1 MPLIGAPS
9 PGRRARRL
17 RGALTI
23 FAAWT
28 IFGLLHAV
36 YWLATS
42 AAQSTMPMPHAYTIG
57 TIATA
62 LLLAWTWAALTPLLF
77 AFSERIL
84 PARVGWARSLASH
97 AVVVAAI
104 AALMTALRI
113 GLLIALAG
121 DRYMPG
127 ALLSRLAFLADVHLF
142 TYLAVVLSGRAL
154 ASHRRYVDRAL
165 RAHVLETQLARA
177 QLHFLEL
184 QLQPHF
190 LFNSLHAIQE
200 LAHESSAA
208 AERMLRR
215 LQALLAMSLERSGR
229 DEVSLADE
237 LAALEPYVDIQRT
250 RFDWLAVRIV
260 ADEEAKSALVPHL
273 ILQPLVEN
281 AIRHGLAVRQGSGEV
296 EVVAERR
303 GDRLRLRV
311 RDNGAGL
318 SPLPSEA
325 RSGIGLRNA
334 GERLRQLYGSDHTFQ
349 LREARGGGVVVEIDI
364 PFRPAAATPPH
375 PTWTDRTRS
384 RATIPEIHV
393 DDMAN
398 WRTGEFVAAVAS
410 AGRPAA
416 APVTAAVVE
425 GPAPAP
431 RAADDDD
438 DDNAPP
444 VLEAMAGREEPEP
457 PLLTMRTWWSLVVVW
472 FGAALF
478 WTAQIH
484 FYWYVTEPNEW
495 NGWSRET
502 SELQLAGAMYWLA
515 VSLGVLWLAR
525 RFRLGRRRLLPHLAV
540 HMAAAVAVSF
550 GFLWFLRALGLSSA
564 PILDRF
570 NINPLTGNFFVYF
583 ALLAWSHWRD
593 FVAWVQSHELTSA
606 QLTAMIARSRFR
618 ALCVQV
624 RPQFLLGTL
633 DLLARLVHVDVPR
646 ADRLIARLA
655 DVLRLTLDM
664 AREQTTTLQQ
674 ELHLLSACVEAH
686 KLGVRPSVGL
696 ETEIDPGALVAAMPS
711 RLLCTMVD
719 DLLATESGN
728 DEAAPPLTVRVTAD
742 RGETGTRV
750 CVAGDSDWPHVPDDA
765 HAWWRATSAAAAAV
779 SDAGSNVSV
788 SFPDR
793 TSVVLTIADAP
804 AGAQLAPVAA

>member
-1 MPLIGAPS
+1 MPLIGAS
-9 PGRRARRL
+9 TPGRRARRV
-17 RGALTI
+17 RGALTV

-28 IFGLLHAV
+28 IFGVLHAI
-36 YWLATS
+36 YWLATGFW
-42 AAQSTMPMPHAYTIG
+42 QSQTPMPISYSLGAIG
-57 TIATA
+57 TA
-62 LLLAWTWAALTPLLF
+62 LLLAWTWAALTPLIFGF
-77 AFSERIL
+77 AERVL
-84 PARVGWARSLASH
+84 PSRVGWARSLASH

-113 GLLIALAG
+113 GLLIVLAG

-127 ALLSRLAFLADVHLF
+127 AFVSRLAFLADVHLF

-200 LAHESSAA
+200 LAHESAAA

-250 RFDWLAVRIV
+250 RFDWLAVRV
-260 ADEEAKSALVPHL
+260 EASDEARSALVPHL

-296 EVVAERR
+296 EIVAERR

-318 SPLPSEA
+318 SPLPAEA

-349 LREARGGGVVVEIDI
+349 LREARGGGVLVEIDI
-364 PFRPAAATPPH
+364 PFRPAADTPPR
-375 PTWTDRTRS
+375 PTWTEGTRS
-384 RATIPEIHV
+384 RATIPEIQV
-393 DDMAN
+393 DEMAN
-398 WRTGEFVAAVAS
+398 WRTGEFVAAVAN
-410 AGRPAA
+410 AGRATPAPA
-416 APVTAAVVE
+416 MTAVAE

-431 RAADDDD
+431 PEEEADPD
-438 DDNAPP
+438 APP
-444 VLEAMAGREEPEP
+444 VLDAVAGRAEPES
-457 PLLTMRTWWSLVVVW
+457 PLLTMRTWWSLVAVW

-495 NGWSRET
+495 MGWSRET

-515 VSLGVLWLAR
+515 VSLGVLWLSR
-525 RFRLGRRRLLPHLAV
+525 RFRLGRRRLVAHLAV

-550 GFLWFLRALGLSSA
+550 GFLWFLRALGLSTA

-674 ELHLLSACVEAH
+674 ELQLLTACVEAH
-686 KLGVRPSVGL
+686 RLGVRPSVGL
-696 ETEIDPGALVAAMPS
+696 ETEIDPNALAAAMPS

-719 DLLATESGN
+719 DLLATDGAG
-728 DEAAPPLTVRVTAD
+728 EASAVPPLTVRVTAE
-742 RGETGTRV
+742 RGDAGTQIRV
-750 CVAGDSDWPHVPDDA
+750 EGDSEWAPWSDDP
-765 HAWWRATSAAAAAV
+765 HAWWRPRSAAAAAV
-779 SDAGSNVSV
+779 ADAGANVSV

-793 TSVVLTIADAP
+793 TSVVLTIADEP
-804 AGAQLAPVAA
+804 AAAQLAPAAA